1 MSLWNDF
8 KFGLRLVLKSPG
20 PSLIAMLALGL
31 GIGANTAIFSVANGI
46 LLHPLPYSGLD
57 RLVDMGEVA
66 PQRAP
71 TQAQNVSAFNV
82 VAWQQQSRSFDRF
95 AYYRYNQMNLS
106 GIGTPAM
113 VQGANVSTNF
123 FDVLP
128 AKPLRGRTF
137 LPEEGQPGHDHEVIV
152 SKALWEHQFGA
163 DPNLVGKTIQLDQE
177 PYTVV
182 GIVGADAAMPQAVE
196 LWMSLALTPAQR
208 NDRSSHFLHVTGELA
223 PGVTLDQARAEMR
236 TITAR
241 TDAAY
246 PDTNRGWG
254 IYLQPLATRVVGSD
268 TYSYMYLLI
277 GAVAFLLLLACANVA
292 NLQFARVLGRSHEL
306 AIRTALGAGRARLMS
321 QLLNENILLG
331 LGGAIVG
338 TAFAAV
344 SIRLILAYMP
354 ADVAVFIGGW
364 DRIRLDV
371 PVLFYN
377 LLLAILAGIIAG
389 IAPAWHA
396 STPDL
401 NSTLKE
407 GGRGTIGGSRRRLRA
422 TLVAFQVALAL
433 VLLVGAGLMV
443 RSFNS
448 ILNLGS
454 GYLPESTLTA
464 DLNLPGNPQYQ
475 KPDAQAAFF
484 SKALERMAALPGVQ
498 AAATGSFLPL
508 GNNYNLSSFS
518 IAGEPV
524 RDASHARYAVQQSV
538 SPAYIPMLHIPVLQG
553 RTIAVADGASA
564 PPVVLISQN
573 LARRYFSGRNPL
585 GQHLKIGRDDSA
597 SPWLTV
603 VGVVGDVQW
612 SWGDPDVEYTMYRPA
627 AQSPSASAYFLLRRS
642 GGGDVTALGAAM
654 RQAVASVDPNQPLF
668 DLRSLAQTIHEST
681 IGIAYV
687 SVMMSIAAV
696 LALILAAV
704 GVYGVMALLVSE
716 RVHEFG
722 IRRALGASPGAI
734 TGLVLRRGATMLAW
748 GLAVGLP
755 LAYFLARGVQSLIV
769 GVSAS
774 DVPTYLAISLL
785 LAVMSAIACILPAR
799 AANRV
804 DPLVALR
811 E

>member
-46 LLHPLPYSGLD
+46 LLHPLPYASLD
-57 RLVDMGEVA
+57 HLMDMGEVA
-66 PQRAP
+66 PHRAP
-71 TQAQNVSAFNV
+71 DQAQSVSAFNV
-82 VAWQQQSRSFDRF
+82 LAWQQQSHSFDRI

-106 GIGTPAM
+106 GVGTPAM

-137 LPEEGQPGHDHEVIV
+137 LPEEGQPGHDREAII
-152 SKALWEHQFGA
+152 SQALWEHQFGA
-163 DPNLVGKTIQLDQE
+163 DPNIVGKAIQLDQQ

-182 GIVGADAAMPQAVE
+182 GIVGVDAAMPQAVE
-196 LWMSLALTPAQR
+196 LWMPLAFTPAQR
-208 NDRSSHFLHVTGELA
+208 NDRTSHYLRVIGELA

-236 TITAR
+236 TVTER

-254 IYLQPLATRVVGSD
+254 VYIQPLAMRVVGRD

-292 NLQFARVLGRSHEL
+292 NLQFARALGRNHEL
-306 AIRTALGAGRARLMS
+306 SIRTALGAGRGRLIS

-338 TAFAAV
+338 TIFAAI

-354 ADVAVFIGGW
+354 ADVAVFVGGW

-377 LLLAILAGIIAG
+377 LALAIVAGIVAG

-407 GGRGTIGGSRRRLRA
+407 GGRGTIGSSRRRLRSA
-422 TLVAFQVALAL
+422 LVTFQVALAL
-433 VLLVGAGLMV
+433 ILLVGAGLMV

-448 ILNLGS
+448 LLDLGS
-454 GYLPESTLTA
+454 GYLPEATLTA
-464 DLNLPGNPQYQ
+464 DLNLPGTPQYQ
-475 KPDAQAAFF
+475 KPDAQYAFF
-484 SKALERMAALPGVQ
+484 SRALDRMAALPGVKN
-498 AAATGSFLPL
+498 AAIGSFLPL
-508 GNNYNLSSFS
+508 GNGYNTSSFS
-518 IAGEPV
+518 IEGQPV
-524 RDASHARYAVQQSV
+524 PDASRVRYAVQQSV
-538 SPAYIPMLHIPVLQG
+538 SPGYIPMLHIPVIQG
-553 RTIAVADGASA
+553 RTISNADGASS
-564 PPVVLISQN
+564 PPVALISQN
-573 LARRYFSGRNPL
+573 LARRYFPGRSAI
-585 GQHLKIGRDDSA
+585 GQHVKIGRDDST
-597 SPWLTV
+597 SPWMTI
-603 VGVVGDVQW
+603 VGIVGDVQW
-612 SWGDPDVEYTMYRPA
+612 SWGDPNVEYTMYRPA
-627 AQSPSASAYFLLRRS
+627 AQSPSASAYFLLRTS
-642 GGGDVTALGAAM
+642 GAGDATALGAAM
-654 RQAVASVDPNQPLF
+654 RQAVAAVDANQPLF
-668 DLRSLAQTIHEST
+668 DMRTLADSIHEST

-687 SVMMSIAAV
+687 AVMMSVAAA

-716 RVHEFG
+716 RIHEFG
-722 IRRALGASPGAI
+722 IRRALGASPAAI
-734 TGLVLRRGATMLAW
+734 TGLILRRGAMMLAW
-748 GLAVGLP
+748 GLAIGLP
-755 LAYFLARGVQSLIV
+755 LAYLLARGVQSLIV

-774 DVPTYLAISLL
+774 DLPTYIGISLL
-785 LAVMSAIACILPAR
+785 LALMAALACIIPAR